1 MSEDNNGNLGGRP
14 TIFTQEIAEEICV
27 RIAGGESLHSICRD
41 EHLPHRS
48 TVLLWV
54 VNDREGFFY
63 QYALAREAA
72 GYAHA
77 DNVVEV
83 AEMARREE
91 INPKCASPA
100 IQGYQWAAER
110 MAPKKHS
117 PKQIVD
123 NTSSDGS
130 MTPPQR
136 IEIVPGKFDDEETD
150 GQD

>member
-1 MSEDNNGNLGGRP
+1 MSEKGGRP
-14 TIFTQEIAEEICV
+14 TKYTQEIADEICT

-41 EHLPHRS
+41 DHLPHRC

-54 VNDREGFFY
+54 VQDREGFCN
-63 QYALAREAA
+63 QYMIAREAA

-117 PKQIVD
+117 PKHVVD
-123 NTSSDGS
+123 NVSSDGS
-130 MTPPQR
+130 MTPKGLEAFYGNR
-136 IEIVPGKFDDEETD
+136 DGSNDDESD
-150 GQD
+150 S